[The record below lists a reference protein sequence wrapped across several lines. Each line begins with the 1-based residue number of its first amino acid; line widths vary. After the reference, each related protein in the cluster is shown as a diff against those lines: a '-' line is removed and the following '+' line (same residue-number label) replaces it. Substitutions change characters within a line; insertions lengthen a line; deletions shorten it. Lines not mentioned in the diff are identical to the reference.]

1 MNKVKE
7 LCVRRGID
15 PKEIVYLVGVSQPTV
30 SDWFNQKKNPSGKRL
45 ERLSEVLGV
54 SRSVILGYDDDPMA
68 PVSAVDDFYPRPQ
81 NAPIFVLDGDPV
93 MGWADDRP
101 ETQAIAAQVFAQALN
116 SGVSKEETLSFFQSF
131 SQLTPEERKTIR
143 SNMKFLRSQRK
154 EEEGT

>member
-45 ERLSEVLGV
+45 EKLSEVLGV

-68 PVSAVDDFYPRPQ
+68 PSLVVDVS
-81 NAPIFVLDGDPV
+81 GS
-93 MGWADDRP
+93 MGQGKS
-101 ETQAIAAQVFAQALN
+101 ETAAIIESIMAKL
-116 SGVSKEETLSFFQSF
+116 
-131 SQLTPEERKTIR
+131 SQLDEEDRRAAEGHIDFLLERK
-143 SNMKFLRSQRK
+143 RK
-154 EEEGT
+154 GEA